1 LKGEK
6 HEKRDNERSAMEK
19 LDQKYFYEDENF
31 ESEDEISDREY
42 DS

>member
-1 LKGEK
+1 LKEG
-6 HEKRDNERSAMEK
+6 KRENEENERSAMEK
-19 LDQKYFYEDENF
+19 LDQKYFYDDENF